1 MFSDIENLNI
11 MLGEGRTEREE
22 GVSSNL
28 ARRPESS
35 NSNLFENNEEN
46 SYLNPT
52 ETGSSNNA
60 GLGQNS
66 TSADSSVEIIKLSI
80 EINFTNI

>member
-35 NSNLFENNEEN
+35 NSNFLK
-46 SYLNPT
+46 T
-52 ETGSSNNA
+52 MKKIHT
-60 GLGQNS
+60 
-66 TSADSSVEIIKLSI
+66 
-80 EINFTNI
+80 